1 MLRVSL
7 CFLLL
12 GLASFGSGAAV
23 GQTPDARAEL
33 LLSQPSW
40 EFGDV
45 WADEKASFV
54 LQIKNGGTADLL
66 IHEVTT
72 SCGCTAAQPDRRVI
86 PPGETTAIRVVY
98 DTHGKQ
104 GKQTSKV
111 IIRSNDPQKPR
122 VEFPVTGFV
131 KRAVTR
137 DPLGGLVIRTLN
149 ASPGD
154 SGVVTLENQMPE
166 PMKLELLS
174 NTADFFD
181 LQVVEVAPGLKYQVV
196 GRTKKALAPGRYTGE
211 IVFKTGLSR
220 EPEFRVPAALQVLNE
235 VELSPPVMLFANDD
249 KNLQRVVRLYYYGP
263 DGIAGF
269 QVLGVDCD
277 HPDVKVEL
285 GPTVA
290 PDPWMAT
297 IKPTIT
303 AQVIANVRVPHPQ
316 AFPPKGIPIIFRTN
330 IKGLERIELIA
341 TTNRQV
347 MNDAMYGQ
355 RPQLP

>member
-1 MLRVSL
+1 MDVSL
-7 CFLLL
+7 RFFLLVL
-12 GLASFGSGAAV
+12 VLVGSGVAAA
-23 GQTPDARAEL
+23 QTPEGHADL

-54 LQIKNGGTADLL
+54 LYIKNGGLADLL

-137 DPLGGLVIRTLN
+137 EPLGGLVIRTL
-149 ASPGD
+149 SSTPGEV
-154 SGVVTLENQMPE
+154 GVVILENQMPE
-166 PMKLELLS
+166 PMKLELVSS
-174 NTADFFD
+174 NADFFD
-181 LQVVEVAPGLKYQVV
+181 LHVVEDTPGLRYQVI
-196 GRTKKALAPGRYTGE
+196 GRTRKAMAPGRYTGE
-211 IVFKTGLSR
+211 IVFKTGLTR
-220 EPEFRVPAALQVLNE
+220 EPEFRVPASLQILNE
-235 VELSPPVMLFANDD
+235 VELSPPVMLFASDD
-249 KNLQRVVRLYYYGP
+249 KNLQRVVRLYYYGA

-269 QVLGVDCD
+269 QVLGVECD

-297 IKPTIT
+297 IKPIVT
-303 AQVIANVRVPHPQ
+303 AQVIANVRVPHPK
-316 AFPPKGIPIIFRTN
+316 AFPPKGIPIVFRTN
-330 IKGLERIELIA
+330 IRGLERIELVA
-341 TTNRQV
+341 TTNQQV
-347 MNDAMYGQ
+347 MNDVMYGQ
-355 RPQLP
+355 RP